1 MHREEKPLLLNNRA
15 PEEILALAIALL
27 PAFTIH
33 EFAHA
38 LMAYRLGDSTA
49 KDLGRLTLNPLKH
62 LDVLGTLMVF
72 MVGFGWAKP
81 VPVNPYNLRG
91 GRRGMALVAVVGPLS
106 NLALAAVV
114 AFLWQVSGYAGGEI
128 VRNTLLVFIYL
139 NIALLFF
146 NLIPIPPLDG
156 FRVLLG
162 VLPEPMAQQWARVG
176 QVGPM
181 LLFGLILIGNFIPG
195 IDILDR
201 VVVGPTQTVMR
212 ALLQ

>member
-1 MHREEKPLLLNNRA
+1 MLNQDV
-15 PEEILALAIALL
+15 LAFAIALI

-33 EFAHA
+33 ELAHA
-38 LMAYRLGDSTA
+38 FMAYRLGDSTA

-72 MVGFGWAKP
+72 VAHIGWAKP

-91 GRRGMALVAVVGPLS
+91 GRKGMALVAIVGPLS
-106 NLALAAVV
+106 NLALAAIV
-114 AFLWQVSGYAGGEI
+114 AFAWRFSGYAGGDV
-128 VRNTLLVFIYL
+128 VRDFLLVFISL
-139 NIALLFF
+139 NVSLLFF

-156 FRVLLG
+156 SRVLMGL
-162 VLPEPMAQQWARVG
+162 LPERMAQQWAQFG
-176 QVGPM
+176 QVGPL

-195 IDILDR
+195 INILGR
-201 VVVGPTQTVMR
+201 LVGDPTQAVTR

>member
-1 MHREEKPLLLNNRA
+1 
-15 PEEILALAIALL
+15 
-27 PAFTIH
+27 
-33 EFAHA
+33 
-38 LMAYRLGDSTA
+38 MAYQLGDSTA

-72 MVGFGWAKP
+72 VVGFGWAKP
-81 VPVNPYNLRG
+81 VPVNPYALRG
-91 GRRGMALVAVVGPLS
+91 GRKGMALVAVVGPLS

-114 AFLWQVSGYAGGEI
+114 SFIWQVSGFVGGEI
-128 VRNTLLVFIYL
+128 VANTLLVFIYL

-162 VLPEPMAQQWARVG
+162 ILPESLAQQWARVG
-176 QVGPM
+176 QVGPL

-195 IDILDR
+195 IDILGR
-201 VVVGPTQTVMR
+201 VVVAPTQAVMR